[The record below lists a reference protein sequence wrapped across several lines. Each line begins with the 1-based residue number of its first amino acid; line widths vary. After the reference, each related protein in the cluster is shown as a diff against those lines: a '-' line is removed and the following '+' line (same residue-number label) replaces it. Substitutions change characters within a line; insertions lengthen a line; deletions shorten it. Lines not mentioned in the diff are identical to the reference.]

1 MRNVEY
7 GAGLQGRAQGHG
19 HLWPVGQLSDMQA
32 RRDHQRERGRDQR
45 AINRDTKNA
54 AVLPSQIPR
63 RSQTARSVNSAKT
76 NMPVVETR
84 RDDLPTILL
93 ASAPLASE

>member
-1 MRNVEY
+1 MSAAPARY
-7 GAGLQGRAQGHG
+7 A
-19 HLWPVGQLSDMQA
+19 D

-45 AINRDTKNA
+45 AIKRGIKNA
-54 AVLPSQIPR
+54 AALPSRIPHHP
-63 RSQTARSVNSAKT
+63 QTARSVNPATT
-76 NMPVVETR
+76 NLLAVETR